1 VSPRTAVKNHP
12 NTIWRVTAGVQAC
25 WCAMLVWVVL
35 LLVIHQT
42 SAFFSQAPSLPS
54 GAATLKLSHMQVRAA
69 EVELAAAGADAL
81 QHADKYSNIM
91 ADSHTYLQSY
101 KVTQAA
107 EIEHE
112 HMRSDGTAAVLDA
125 GPLQLL
131 LRLTHAES
139 TSSTA
144 AAGYCGIDAQS
155 KPFVVAQPGLS
166 DDTAS
171 LLKRML
177 QSVASP
183 EESGVQHSSSDVEM
197 VDWVDTAGAVLCS
210 LDRATVHTHNILHRG
225 AGMLV
230 RNSNGDIYCHQRT
243 HTKRVFPGLYD
254 MFVGGVAAS
263 GESLSTTALRE
274 LQEELSLGND
284 ASRLQFL
291 FDTTVSTALN
301 RCVVAVYEYACGDDE
316 TVAWQ
321 ESEVAWGA
329 WLPFA
334 DVVAKVHTKEWEFVP
349 DGLQVWDAYLEHL
362 HNERSEHA

>member
-1 VSPRTAVKNHP
+1 
-12 NTIWRVTAGVQAC
+12 
-25 WCAMLVWVVL
+25 MLVQIIL
-35 LLVIHQT
+35 LLIINNSH
-42 SAFFSQAPSLPS
+42 AFFSQAPSLPP
-54 GAATLKLSHMQVRAA
+54 GATILKLSHMQIRAA
-69 EVELAAAGADAL
+69 QLELASTSSDTL
-81 QHADKYSNIM
+81 QHADKYANTLT
-91 ADSHTYLQSY
+91 DTHTYLQSY
-101 KVTQAA
+101 RLTQAA

-112 HMRSDGTAAVLDA
+112 HMSSDDTAAVLDA

-131 LRLTHAES
+131 LKLTHAES
-139 TSSTA
+139 TSSA
-144 AAGYCGIDAQS
+144 AAVGYCGIDAQS

-166 DDTAS
+166 YDTAS
-171 LLKRML
+171 LLKHML

-183 EESGVQHSSSDVEM
+183 EASSEQHSSSEIEI
-197 VDWVDTAGAVLCS
+197 VDWVDTAGTVLCS

-230 RNSNGDIYCHQRT
+230 RNGKGEIYCHQRT

-301 RCVVAVYEYACGDDE
+301 RCVVAVYEYTCGDDE

-329 WLPFA
+329 WLPFK
-334 DVVAKVHTKEWEFVP
+334 DVVAKVSTNEWEFVP
-349 DGLQVWDAYLEHL
+349 DGLQVWDAYLAYM
-362 HNERSEHA
+362 HNEHSNHA